1 MFIDT
6 AKIFVKSGDGGHGS
20 VSFRREKYVPLGGPD
35 GGDGGKGGDV
45 TFVVDPGMT
54 TLLDFKYKRKFV
66 AGRGQDGQGSKCYG
80 RDGENLTI
88 KVPMGTI
95 IRDVETNG
103 GYGGYSFGQISISK
117 NDNIYIQI
125 GGNSGNYKGGYNGG
139 GSGNYD
145 NIYNQNFQVAG
156 GGGGADCLCVPG
168 RHDVAHHAPDPERT
182 RRHAAVCLFGD
193 SGGLFA
199 AGVEKTVRQGR
210 SLLIFYLDK
219 GFPGCYTVDKIIK
232 N

>member
-95 IRDVETNG
+95 IRDVETN
-103 GYGGYSFGQISISK
+103 K
-117 NDNIYIQI
+117 
-125 GGNSGNYKGGYNGG
+125 
-139 GSGNYD
+139 
-145 NIYNQNFQVAG
+145 VM
-156 GGGGADCLCVPG
+156 ADRKSV
-168 RHDVAHHAPDPERT
+168 V
-182 RRHAAVCLFGD
+182 
-193 SGGLFA
+193 
-199 AGVEKTVRQGR
+199 
-210 SLLIFYLDK
+210 
-219 GFPGCYTVDKIIK
+219 
-232 N
+232 